1 MDSET
6 NSCKNE
12 NPGPIR
18 FYGGERI
25 AADPPCVE
33 SKGLIFQPF
42 LFSLEAPDRRYL
54 QPSRLSKNS
63 ICLGSIQCSEGVER
77 QQGAVVY
84 CTEVEN

>member
-25 AADPPCVE
+25 AAGPPFVE
-33 SKGLIFQPF
+33 SKALIFLLGVHAMVRIGFRLF
-42 LFSLEAPDRRYL
+42 LFWRENLRFTTQMGSLRG
-54 QPSRLSKNS
+54 
-63 ICLGSIQCSEGVER
+63 LGMNGLH
-77 QQGAVVY
+77 A
-84 CTEVEN
+84 